1 MRAIFYCIG
10 ILASIGGI
18 GLAVATAMSKSAPL
32 TGYSAALFVFLGGV
46 VCLFAG
52 AKNYRG
58 HWAFVTGI
66 ILCTLALASL
76 GGLIDDYT
84 STKAEGELGFAI
96 FLIAAFLTFGILSLW
111 SGHRLHKCMVELER
125 NRKEHAV

>member
-1 MRAIFYCIG
+1 MRAILYCIG
-10 ILASIGGI
+10 GLASIGGI
-18 GLAVATAMSKSAPL
+18 GLAVATAMSKSTPL

-46 VCLFAG
+46 LCTFAG

-66 ILCTLALASL
+66 VLCTVALASV

-84 STKAEGELGFAI
+84 STKEEGQLGFAI
-96 FLIAAFLTFGILSLW
+96 FLIVTFLTFGILSLW
-111 SGHRLHKCMVELER
+111 SGHRLHRCIIELE
-125 NRKEHAV
+125 KKKQDA